1 MTAERHSHEETRA
14 AEAAE
19 ELPDPI
25 SRNITDVRRLQ
36 QRERA
41 ALRVSERRLE
51 RILNVLALPS
61 YPLAVLG
68 FVIVWLALNTLGA
81 LIRLPPFDPPPFA
94 WLQGLI
100 SLTALLT
107 TTVVLTV
114 QRRQSALAAQQAHLD
129 LQINLL
135 TEQKVSK
142 VIHLLEELRRDL
154 PMVSDRSDPHASD
167 LQKPTRASQVVSAL
181 RETGVTESLGGAHDP
196 EHRDDDTRRRKRD
209 TKRAR

>member
-1 MTAERHSHEETRA
+1 MTAERHSPQQARA
-14 AEAAE
+14 PEE

-25 SRNITDVRRLQ
+25 SRNITDVHRLQ

-51 RILNVLALPS
+51 RILNVLARPT

-68 FVIVWLALNTLGA
+68 FVIVWLALNTLGG

-114 QRRQSALAAQQAHLD
+114 QRRQSALAARQAHLD

-135 TEQKVSK
+135 TEHKVSK

-167 LQKPTRASQVVSAL
+167 LQRPTRASQVVSAL
-181 RETGVTESLGGAHDP
+181 RETGVTEALEGEHDTEHGGR
-196 EHRDDDTRRRKRD
+196 ETRSRKRA

>member
-1 MTAERHSHEETRA
+1 MTAERHSHEA
-14 AEAAE
+14 AGDEADG

-41 ALRVSERRLE
+41 ALRMSERRLE
-51 RILNVLALPS
+51 RILNVLARPS

-68 FVIVWLALNTLGA
+68 FVSVWLVLNTLGK
-81 LIRLPPFDPPPFA
+81 LTRFPPFDPPPFP
-94 WLQGLI
+94 WLQGLL

-114 QRRQSALAAQQAHLD
+114 QRRQSALAAQHAHLD

-181 RETGVTESLGGAHDP
+181 KQTGVTESLDREHDTQRRR
-196 EHRDDDTRRRKRD
+196 RDSGSRKRD
-209 TKRAR
+209 SSRAR